1 MKLSTIPCI
10 ALITVAARMALAVS
24 AQADSIPI
32 TYSLTG
38 TGVVTGMTAT
48 TLSLSATASG
58 SVLSGNPALNAAW
71 NPVSYSDNSVLDLT
85 TNLLNGTFSLVVP
98 DGDTLFGNVSEDQT
112 VPDTSP
118 DGTGPFPQTLTFTG
132 GTGEF
137 AGATGSV
144 SGTGFLGSTSFTVS
158 GSGTLN
164 APAIPEPTPVAL
176 LLGGLALISVR
187 LWRPKAKGCIRISST
202 VVGTA
207 LLTSQSHQIRR
218 APG

>member
-1 MKLSTIPCI
+1 MKLSTTPCI
-10 ALITVAARMALAVS
+10 AAITVAAAIVLAAP

-58 SVLSGNPALNAAW
+58 SVLSGDPVLNAAW
-71 NPVSYSDNSVLDLT
+71 NPISYSDTSVLDLT
-85 TNLLNGTFSLVVP
+85 TNLLNGTFSLVAA

-112 VPDTSP
+112 APDTSP

-137 AGATGSV
+137 AGATGSA
-144 SGTGFLGSTSFTVS
+144 SGTGFLGITSFTVS

-164 APAIPEPTPVAL
+164 APAVPEPAPAAL
-176 LLGGLALISVR
+176 LLGGLALMSVR
-187 LWRPKAKGCIRISST
+187 WR
-202 VVGTA
+202 
-207 LLTSQSHQIRR
+207 RR
-218 APG
+218 N

>member
-1 MKLSTIPCI
+1 MKLSTTPCI
-10 ALITVAARMALAVS
+10 AAITVVAAMALGVS

-38 TGVVTGMTAT
+38 TGAVTGMTAT

-58 SVLSGNPALNAAW
+58 SVLSGDSVLNAAW

-85 TNLLNGTFSLVVP
+85 TNLLNGTFDLVVA

-112 VPDTSP
+112 APDTSAN
-118 DGTGPFPQTLTFTG
+118 GTGPFPQTLTFTG

-144 SGTGFLGSTSFTVS
+144 SGIGFLGTTSFTVS

-164 APAIPEPTPVAL
+164 APAVPEPAPAAL
-176 LLGGLALISVR
+176 LLSGLALISVR
-187 LWRPKAKGCIRISST
+187 WWRPNVKERI
-202 VVGTA
+202 
-207 LLTSQSHQIRR
+207 
-218 APG
+218 